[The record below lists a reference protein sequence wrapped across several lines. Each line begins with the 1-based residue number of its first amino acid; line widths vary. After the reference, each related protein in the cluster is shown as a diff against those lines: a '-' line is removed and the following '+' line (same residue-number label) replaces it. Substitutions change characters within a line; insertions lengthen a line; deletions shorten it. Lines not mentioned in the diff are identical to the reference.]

1 MGGVGDGMIIRAA
14 TSDDRAGI
22 VAIVPRLRAFGP
34 PPLRPVQALD
44 DAERQALETALAAP
58 TDDSTMLVAEEA
70 GEGILGAAYVRTNTD
85 YFTGERHGHLFI
97 IMVSEGAE
105 GRGVGRAL
113 LEAGEAWSRARG
125 HRFISL
131 MVFAGNARAIR
142 FYEAGGYVPDM
153 IRYVKE
159 LHSPA

>member
-1 MGGVGDGMIIRAA
+1 MIIRPA

-34 PPLRPVQALD
+34 PPLRPVSALD

-58 TDDSTMLVAEEA
+58 SDDSILLVADS
-70 GEGILGAAYVRTNTD
+70 GEGGEVLGVVYVRTNTD

-97 IMVSEGAE
+97 IMVSEAAE
-105 GRGVGRAL
+105 GHGVGQAL
-113 LEAGEAWSRARG
+113 MEAGEEWSRAQG
-125 HRFISL
+125 HRFITL

-142 FYEAGGYVPDM
+142 FYERGGYVPDM

-159 LHSPA
+159 LAP

>member
-1 MGGVGDGMIIRAA
+1 MIIRPA
-14 TSDDRAGI
+14 TLADRAGI
-22 VAIVPRLRAFGP
+22 VAMVPRLRAFGP
-34 PPLRPVQALD
+34 PPLRPVGALD
-44 DAERQALETALAAP
+44 DAEREALETALAVP
-58 TDDSTMLVAEEA
+58 TEDSTLLVAAEEED
-70 GEGILGAAYVRTNTD
+70 GGPLGVVYVRTNTD

-97 IMVSEGAE
+97 IMVGEAAE

-113 LEAGEAWSRARG
+113 MEAGEGWSRAQG
-125 HRFISL
+125 HRFITL

-159 LHSPA
+159 LAPRSS

>member
-1 MGGVGDGMIIRAA
+1 MTFVIRAA
-14 TSDDRAGI
+14 TAEDRAGI
-22 VAIVPRLRAFGP
+22 VAVVPRLRAFGP
-34 PPLRPVQALD
+34 PPLRPSQALD

-58 TDDSTMLVAEEA
+58 TADSTLLVAESP
-70 GEGILGAAYVRTNTD
+70 GEGILGVVYVRTNTD
-85 YFTGERHGHLFI
+85 YFTSERHGHLFI
-97 IMVSEGAE
+97 IMVSEDAE

-113 LEAGEAWSRARG
+113 MAAGEEWSRAQG
-125 HRFISL
+125 HRFITL

-159 LHSPA
+159 LTPPRG